1 MEHFLSQQKQT
12 VMANIKEEPLDVDF
26 KQELFNYQDKDYSE
40 SELLS
45 ESSDIWSLLVKR
57 CRLLLQEEYGQ
68 MNSYLLT
75 KLLIKESNQFLSAIV
90 KFFQDCCMPA
100 SQEEIQCESTLEVD
114 GLLINCLPCHPK
126 NLKCY
131 YKICSDLPKTYL
143 ETLFSLLPSEV
154 VEEDEYLPMAP
165 NVEVDIKTEVTDT
178 KTKKKSKKSKL
189 NKEAK
194 QKKKHICDI
203 CGKSY
208 NSSSSLNEHVS
219 SVHEKKKPFK
229 CRKCGASYSSRGGLK
244 HHKKP
249 GQCTGLPKNENRW
262 IKWKNPGKEEPL
274 DPKCLHPDCFD
285 KEQPK
290 FTYAGIMNHIMDLH
304 SPGFDDSVSFLI
316 FFILNNFI

>member
-1 MEHFLSQQKQT
+1 MEGISRQQKQSS
-12 VMANIKEEPLDVDF
+12 MANNLKNVKEEPLDDDF
-26 KQELFNYQDKDYSE
+26 KHEFLGYQEQYYNGE
-40 SELLS
+40 SENFSELS
-45 ESSDIWSLLVKR
+45 NIWSFLVKR
-57 CRLLLQEEYGQ
+57 CRLLLQDEYGQ

-154 VEEDEYLPMAP
+154 VEDDEYLPMAP

-208 NSSSSLNEHVS
+208 NSSCSLKEHVS
-219 SVHEKKKPFK
+219 SVHEKKKPLNVGK
-229 CRKCGASYSSRGGLK
+229 VVPA
-244 HHKKP
+244 
-249 GQCTGLPKNENRW
+249 TLPE
-262 IKWKNPGKEEPL
+262 G
-274 DPKCLHPDCFD
+274 
-285 KEQPK
+285 
-290 FTYAGIMNHIMDLH
+290 
-304 SPGFDDSVSFLI
+304 V
-316 FFILNNFI
+316 